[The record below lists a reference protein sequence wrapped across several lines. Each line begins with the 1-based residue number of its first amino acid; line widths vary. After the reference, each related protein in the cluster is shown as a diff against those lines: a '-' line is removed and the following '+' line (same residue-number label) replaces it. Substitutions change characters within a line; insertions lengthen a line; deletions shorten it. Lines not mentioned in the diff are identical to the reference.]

1 VSEPAGTGRPDY
13 REAALLLSAGL
24 RDQIARHAETA
35 YPGEACGALLGS
47 PDMSDLPTVTR
58 AIPLR
63 NSEPRAGDGYRI
75 ELNELQKLHPG
86 GDSQQ
91 EQLMGFYHSHP
102 DRSARPSERDLR
114 IGVPGLLYVTISVR
128 SGRAGARIA
137 WIVSPAVPATAD
149 SPSREGVCRN

>member
-1 VSEPAGTGRPDY
+1 MSEPVGTGRPDY
-13 REAALLLSAGL
+13 REATLVLSASL

-47 PDMSDLPTVTR
+47 PDMSDLPTVTG

-75 ELNELQKLHPG
+75 DVDELRQLHLDCG
-86 GDSQQ
+86 SRND
-91 EQLMGFYHSHP
+91 QLLGFYHSHP

-114 IGVPGLLYVTISVR
+114 TGVPGLLYVTVSVR
-128 SGRAGARIA
+128 SGRAGARVT
-137 WIVSPAVPATAD
+137 WIVSPAVPAAAD
-149 SPSREGVCRN
+149 CPSREGVCRS